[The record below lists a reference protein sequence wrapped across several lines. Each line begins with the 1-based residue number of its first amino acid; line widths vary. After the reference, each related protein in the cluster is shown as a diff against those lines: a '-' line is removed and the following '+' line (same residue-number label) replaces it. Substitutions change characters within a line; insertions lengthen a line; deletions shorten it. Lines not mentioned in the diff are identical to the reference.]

1 MLNRYHPKWLS
12 LSDTGSDR
20 LVVAKLTLVQPPS
33 GTSITRKLKFD
44 APLDAFTD
52 CSDFTVLLV
61 LSTLEK
67 HVFNDN

>member
-33 GTSITRKLKFD
+33 GTSITRKFQV
-44 APLDAFTD
+44 AALDAFTD
-52 CSDFTVLLV
+52 CSDFTVLFV
-61 LSTLEK
+61 LSTLKK
-67 HVFNDN
+67 HAFNDN